1 MTYENNSNERPQ
13 DAGLMLVGYQFLPR
27 LAMGIPRLTWLDAG

>member
-1 MTYENNSNERPQ
+1 MNYENNSIERPK
-13 DAGLMLVGYQFLPR
+13 DAGLTLVGFQFLPR